1 MYFFL
6 TVRLCRGIPTGKSSS
21 SSSQSVPTGCWCCG
35 PAPCPPLFPAVKKT
49 GNRTTTYDNSVCVF
63 KKRGRIDRYIYIYIR
78 ETVLCLQDFLHTAGT
93 LSSIWVTWH
102 LQSRAKNISTAGN
115 FFKLYKL
122 PIVVTRDLYT

>member
-63 KKRGRIDRYIYIYIR
+63 KKRGRIDRYIYIYIKGKLCYACKTFYTLLGLFLLSGSLGIYSR
-78 ETVLCLQDFLHTAGT
+78 EPKTFQRQGIFSNCTSCL
-93 LSSIWVTWH
+93 LS
-102 LQSRAKNISTAGN
+102 
-115 FFKLYKL
+115 
-122 PIVVTRDLYT
+122 